1 MLVETSPLLGPPPPH
16 PIAPREP
23 KRVKCEAANTVR
35 EADYKI
41 KLAEYQEEKTAHHLV
56 MQERRTQQV
65 VNGHDAVRKRTNPRI
80 ISSHAPESLRP
91 FRDASW
97 PWAEWVNDLEY
108 YARRCGADQSQQL
121 YEHGMWYDPNAN
133 RENSDYM
140 NEDRAIQFG
149 MSCKHALI
157 LTMSPHLK
165 SCLRSQHGS
174 KALVLLQLRMSSSTL
189 LNLSATGGTIAT
201 GSYFYMSTW
210 SLRTITLR
218 STLRTTALKP

>member
-41 KLAEYQEEKTAHHLV
+41 KLAEYEEEKKAHHLV

-65 VNGHDAVRKRTNPRI
+65 VNGHDAARKRTNPRI

-121 YEHGMWYDPNAN
+121 YEHGMWYDPEREP
-133 RENSDYM
+133 RENSHYM

-157 LTMSPHLK
+157 LTMSPHT
-165 SCLRSQHGS
+165 SNH
-174 KALVLLQLRMSSSTL
+174 V
-189 LNLSATGGTIAT
+189 SA
-201 GSYFYMSTW
+201 
-210 SLRTITLR
+210 R
-218 STLRTTALKP
+218 STARRPWCSSN